1 MEVVTVKLLVAGPF
15 AAGKTTLIS
24 AVSEIPVVATEA
36 EVTDETRAT
45 KLNTTVTMD
54 YGKLTVADDE
64 LRAELLMFGTPGQ
77 ERFSF
82 MWDVLAEGMDGYILV
97 ADLSRPDSFTE
108 AKGILDHFRS
118 MSDVPFVVAANRSSG
133 FPGPVSRFT
142 DALGPDPE
150 AVIVPCEAV
159 DRESAKEVV
168 VTMLSEVLAREGVV
182 VE

>member
-1 MEVVTVKLLVAGPF
+1 MDIVTVKLLVAGPF

-24 AVSEIPVVATEA
+24 AISEIPVVATEA

-45 KLNTTVTMD
+45 KSNTTVTMD

-82 MWDVLAEGMDGYILV
+82 MWDVLAEGMDGYIIV
-97 ADLSRPDSFTE
+97 ADVSRPESFTE
-108 AKGILDHFRS
+108 ARSILDHFRA
-118 MSDVPFVVAANRSSG
+118 MSDVPFVIAANRASG
-133 FPGPVSRFT
+133 VPEPFG
-142 DALGPDPE
+142 ALTE
-150 AVIVPCEAV
+150 ALDLDEDVTIVPCESV

-168 VTMLSEVLAREGVV
+168 VTMLLEVLAREEVT